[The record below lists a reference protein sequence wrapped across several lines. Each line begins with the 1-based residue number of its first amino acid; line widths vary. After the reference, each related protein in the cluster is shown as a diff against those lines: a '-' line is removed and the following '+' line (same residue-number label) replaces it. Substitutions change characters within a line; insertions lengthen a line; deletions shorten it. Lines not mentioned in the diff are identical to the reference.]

1 MKADSRRRAGGMHPR
16 LGVFRHNPRAGNP
29 AARSR
34 VAGRVET
41 QERLGGGPT
50 MSVTALIRAMRPHH
64 WLKNGLVFVPILLN
78 HDVFDP
84 HALWLG
90 LVAFVAF
97 SLIASAIYLLNDIK
111 DVEADRRHPTKCKRP
126 LAAGE
131 ITAGQAYAAV
141 PLLLVAAFSTVLLV
155 PQPWHYLLALLAYL
169 FLALAYLLF
178 LKRKLLVDV
187 LGLAA
192 MHTLRILVGN
202 AAAAI
207 PVSSWLLAFS
217 MFLFLSLAL
226 VKRYA
231 ELRITEDRSGL
242 KKAGRGYHAEDI
254 EALSQLGMAS
264 GCTCALIMA
273 LYVDSANVKQLYR
286 HPELIWLLCPIVLY
300 QMARIWFMARR
311 GGMPDD
317 PLVFMIRDWRSQLMG
332 LVVVVIMV
340 AATILP

>member
-1 MKADSRRRAGGMHPR
+1 MTAIGEQQVARRAGAFP
-16 LGVFRHNPRAGNP
+16 
-29 AARSR
+29 
-34 VAGRVET
+34 
-41 QERLGGGPT
+41 
-50 MSVTALIRAMRPHH
+50 VTAMVRAMRPHH

-84 HALWLG
+84 LTLAYG
-90 LVAFVAF
+90 AIAFVSF
-97 SLIASAIYLLNDIK
+97 SLMASSIYLMNDIL
-111 DVEADRRHPTKCKRP
+111 DVEADRRHPTKRLRP

-131 ITAGQAYAAV
+131 ITKWQAIAMV
-141 PLLLVAAFSTVLLV
+141 PALLLTSFGLCAFV
-155 PQPWHYLLALLAYL
+155 PRPELFLLALSAYFALALLYL
-169 FLALAYLLF
+169 FF

-187 LGLAA
+187 LGLSAL
-192 MHTLRILVGN
+192 HTLRILAGN

-207 PVSSWLLAFS
+207 PLSSWLLAFS

-231 ELRITEDRSGL
+231 ELRITQDQSGL

-273 LYVDSANVKQLYR
+273 LYVDSAAVKELYR
-286 HPELIWLLCPIVLY
+286 HPELIWLICPIILY
-300 QMARIWFMARR
+300 QMARIWFLARR
-311 GGMPDD
+311 GQMPDD

-332 LVVVVIMV
+332 AIVVGILV
-340 AATILP
+340 AATVLP

>member
-1 MKADSRRRAGGMHPR
+1 
-16 LGVFRHNPRAGNP
+16 
-29 AARSR
+29 
-34 VAGRVET
+34 
-41 QERLGGGPT
+41 
-50 MSVTALIRAMRPHH
+50 MSVTAMIRAMRPHH

-78 HDVFDP
+78 HDAFDP

-90 LVAFVAF
+90 LIAFVAF
-97 SLIASAIYLLNDIK
+97 SLIASAVYLLNDIK
-111 DVEADRRHPTKCKRP
+111 DVEADRRHPTKRKRP

-131 ITAGQAYAAV
+131 ITAAQAYAAV
-141 PLLLVAAFSTVLLV
+141 PILLIAAFSMVMLV
-155 PQPWHYLLALLAYL
+155 PQPKNFLLALLAYL

-192 MHTLRILVGN
+192 MHTLRILAGN

-207 PVSSWLLAFS
+207 AISSWLLAFA

-231 ELRITEDRSGL
+231 ELRLTQDQSGL
-242 KKAGRGYHAEDI
+242 KKAGRGYQAEDI

-273 LYVDSANVKQLYR
+273 LYVDSANVKQLYSQ
-286 HPELIWLLCPIVLY
+286 PKLIWLICPIVLY
-300 QMARIWFMARR
+300 QMARIWFLARR
-311 GGMPDD
+311 GDMPDD
-317 PLVFMIRDWRSQLMG
+317 PLVFMIRDWRSQFMG
-332 LVVVVIMV
+332 LLVVLIMV
-340 AATILP
+340 AATFLP

>member
-1 MKADSRRRAGGMHPR
+1 METAG
-16 LGVFRHNPRAGNP
+16 
-29 AARSR
+29 ARGS
-34 VAGRVET
+34 
-41 QERLGGGPT
+41 LD
-50 MSVTALIRAMRPHH
+50 MSVTAMIRAMRPHH

-84 HALWLG
+84 AALWHG
-90 LVAFVAF
+90 FIAFVAF
-97 SLIASAIYLLNDIK
+97 SLIASAVYLLNDIK
-111 DVEADRRHPTKCKRP
+111 DVDADRRHPTKSRRP

-141 PLLLVAAFSTVLLV
+141 PILLIAAFSTVPLV
-155 PQPWHYLLALLAYL
+155 PQPANFLLALLAYL
-169 FLALAYLLF
+169 FLALAYLLV

-192 MHTLRILVGN
+192 MHTLRILAGN

-207 PVSSWLLAFS
+207 PLSSWLLAFA
-217 MFLFLSLAL
+217 MFLFFSLAL

-231 ELRITEDRSGL
+231 ELRLTQDHSGL

-273 LYVDSANVKQLYR
+273 LYVDSANVKQLYSQ
-286 HPELIWLLCPIVLY
+286 PKLIWLVCPIILY
-300 QMARIWFMARR
+300 QMARIWFLARR

-317 PLVFMIRDWRSQLMG
+317 PLVFMIRDWRSQVMG
-332 LVVVVIMV
+332 VIVVLIMV
-340 AATILP
+340 AATVLP

>member
-1 MKADSRRRAGGMHPR
+1 
-16 LGVFRHNPRAGNP
+16 
-29 AARSR
+29 
-34 VAGRVET
+34 
-41 QERLGGGPT
+41 
-50 MSVTALIRAMRPHH
+50 MSVTAMIRAMRPHH

-78 HDVFDP
+78 HDVFDRQ
-84 HALWLG
+84 ALWHG
-90 LVAFVAF
+90 LIAFVAF
-97 SLIASAIYLLNDIK
+97 SLIASAVYLLNDIK
-111 DVEADRRHPTKCKRP
+111 DVEADCRHPIKCRRP

-131 ITAGQAYAAV
+131 ITKGQAYAAA
-141 PLLLVAAFSTVLLV
+141 PLLIAAALSTVVLV
-155 PQPWHYLLALLAYL
+155 PRPKIFLLALLAYL
-169 FLALAYLLF
+169 FLAIAYLLF

-192 MHTLRILVGN
+192 MHTLRILAGN

-207 PVSSWLLAFS
+207 PISSWLLAFS

-231 ELRITEDRSGL
+231 ELRLTQDQSGL
-242 KKAGRGYHAEDI
+242 KKAGRGYQAEDV

-286 HPELIWLLCPIVLY
+286 HPELIWLICPIILY
-300 QMARIWFMARR
+300 QMARIWFLARR
-311 GGMPDD
+311 GQMPDD
-317 PLVFMIRDWRSQLMG
+317 PLVFMIRDWRSQVMG
-332 LVVVVIMV
+332 LLVVAIMV

>member
-1 MKADSRRRAGGMHPR
+1 MS
-16 LGVFRHNPRAGNP
+16 LGA
-29 AARSR
+29 
-34 VAGRVET
+34 
-41 QERLGGGPT
+41 
-50 MSVTALIRAMRPHH
+50 MIRAMRPHH
-64 WLKNGLVFVPILLN
+64 WLKNGLVFIPILLN

-84 HALWLG
+84 QALWHG
-90 LVAFVAF
+90 LIAFIAF
-97 SLIASAIYLLNDIK
+97 SLIASAIYLLNDIN

-131 ITAGQAYAAV
+131 ITKRQACAAV
-141 PLLLVAAFSTVLLV
+141 PVLLVVAFSTVALV
-155 PQPWHYLLALLAYL
+155 PQPKIFLLSLLAYL
-169 FLALAYLLF
+169 FLAIAYLLF

-192 MHTLRILVGN
+192 MHTLRILAGN

-231 ELRITEDRSGL
+231 ELRLTQDQSGL
-242 KKAGRGYHAEDI
+242 KSAGRGYHAEDI

-273 LYVDSANVKQLYR
+273 LYVDSANVKQLYSQ
-286 HPELIWLLCPIVLY
+286 PKLIWLICPIVLY
-300 QMARIWFMARR
+300 QMARIWFLARR
-311 GGMPDD
+311 GDMPDD
-317 PLVFMIRDWRSQLMG
+317 PLIFMIRDWRSLFMG
-332 LVVVVIMV
+332 LVVVLIMV
-340 AATILP
+340 AATFVP

>member
-1 MKADSRRRAGGMHPR
+1 
-16 LGVFRHNPRAGNP
+16 
-29 AARSR
+29 
-34 VAGRVET
+34 
-41 QERLGGGPT
+41 
-50 MSVTALIRAMRPHH
+50 MSITAMIRAMRPHH

-78 HDVFDP
+78 HDVFDLA
-84 HALWLG
+84 ALG
-90 LVAFVAF
+90 HGVVAFVAF
-97 SLIASAIYLLNDIK
+97 SLLASAIYLLNDIV

-131 ITAGQAYAAV
+131 ITEAQAYAAV
-141 PLLLVAAFSTVLLV
+141 PALLIVAFGLSALV
-155 PQPWHYLLALLAYL
+155 PQPRLFLLALSTYLVLALLYL
-169 FLALAYLLF
+169 FF

-192 MHTLRILVGN
+192 LHTLRILAGN

-207 PVSSWLLAFS
+207 PLSSWLLAFS

-231 ELRITEDRSGL
+231 ELRITQDQSGL

-273 LYVDSANVKQLYR
+273 LYVDSAAVKELYR
-286 HPELIWLLCPIVLY
+286 HPQIIWLICPIILY
-300 QMARIWFMARR
+300 QMARVWFLARR
-311 GGMPDD
+311 GQMPDD

-332 LVVVVIMV
+332 ALVMLVMV
-340 AATILP
+340 AATVIP

>member
-1 MKADSRRRAGGMHPR
+1 
-16 LGVFRHNPRAGNP
+16 
-29 AARSR
+29 
-34 VAGRVET
+34 
-41 QERLGGGPT
+41 
-50 MSVTALIRAMRPHH
+50 MSVKAMIRAMRPHH

-78 HDVFDP
+78 HNVFDP
-84 HALWLG
+84 YALFCG
-90 LVAFVAF
+90 AVAFFAF
-97 SLIASAIYLLNDIK
+97 SFLASSIYLLNDIL

-131 ITAGQAYAAV
+131 ITERQANAAV
-141 PLLLVAAFSTVLLV
+141 PVLLIASFALSWLLPE
-155 PQPWHYLLALLAYL
+155 PQSFLLALGAYL
-169 FLALAYLLF
+169 VLALAYLF
-178 LKRKLLVDV
+178 VLKRKLLVDV

-192 MHTLRILVGN
+192 LHTLRILAGN
-202 AAAAI
+202 AAADI

-231 ELRITEDRSGL
+231 ELRITQDQSGL

-273 LYVDSANVKQLYR
+273 LYVDSAAVKKLYT
-286 HPELIWLLCPIVLY
+286 HPELIWLLCPVILY
-300 QMARIWFMARR
+300 QMARIWFLARR
-311 GGMPDD
+311 GEMPDD
-317 PLVFMIRDWRSQLMG
+317 PLVFMIRDWRSQVTG
-332 LVVVVIMV
+332 GFVVLVMI

>member
-1 MKADSRRRAGGMHPR
+1 MG
-16 LGVFRHNPRAGNP
+16 
-29 AARSR
+29 
-34 VAGRVET
+34 ET
-41 QERLGGGPT
+41 GLT
-50 MSVTALIRAMRPHH
+50 MSVTAMIRAMRPHH

-78 HDVFDP
+78 HDAFDP

-90 LVAFVAF
+90 LIAFTAF
-97 SLIASAIYLLNDIK
+97 SLIASAVYLLNDII
-111 DVEADRRHPTKCKRP
+111 DVEADRRHPTKCRRP

-131 ITAGQAYAAV
+131 ITAAQAYATV
-141 PLLLVAAFSTVLLV
+141 PVLLIAAFSTVLLV
-155 PQPWHYLLALLAYL
+155 PQPRNFLLALLAYL

-192 MHTLRILVGN
+192 MHTLRILAGN

-207 PVSSWLLAFS
+207 PVSSWLLAFA

-231 ELRITEDRSGL
+231 ELRLTQDQSGL

-273 LYVDSANVKQLYR
+273 LYVDSANVKQLYSQ
-286 HPELIWLLCPIVLY
+286 PKLIWLICPIILY
-300 QMARIWFMARR
+300 QMARIWFLARR
-311 GGMPDD
+311 GHMPDD
-317 PLVFMIRDWRSQLMG
+317 PLVFMIRDWRSQFMG
-332 LVVVVIMV
+332 LVVVLIMV
-340 AATILP
+340 AATFVP

>member
-1 MKADSRRRAGGMHPR
+1 MHANGGVTWVGFDCVRRSDVRD
-16 LGVFRHNPRAGNP
+16 
-29 AARSR
+29 AARTT
-34 VAGRVET
+34 GRDET
-41 QERLGGGPT
+41 MAIPAI
-50 MSVTALIRAMRPHH
+50 VRAMRPHH

-78 HDVFDP
+78 HDVFDIK
-84 HALWLG
+84 AIGYGVL
-90 LVAFVAF
+90 AFVSF
-97 SLIASAIYLLNDIK
+97 SLLASSIYLLNDIV

-131 ITAGQAYAAV
+131 ITKGQAYAAV
-141 PLLLVAAFSTVLLV
+141 PGLMIVAFGLAYFV
-155 PQPWHYLLALLAYL
+155 PRPDLYLLALGAYL
-169 FLALAYLLF
+169 VLALAYLFF

-192 MHTLRILVGN
+192 LHTLRILAGN

-207 PVSSWLLAFS
+207 PISSWLLAFS

-231 ELRITEDRSGL
+231 ELRITQDQSGL

-273 LYVDSANVKQLYR
+273 LYVDSAAVKELYR
-286 HPELIWLLCPIVLY
+286 YPQLIWLICPIVLY
-300 QMARIWFMARR
+300 QMSRVWFLARR
-311 GGMPDD
+311 GQMPDD
-317 PLVFMIRDWRSQLMG
+317 PLVFMIRDWRSQLTG
-332 LVVVVIMV
+332 ALVVVIMV
-340 AATILP
+340 AATVIP

>member
-1 MKADSRRRAGGMHPR
+1 M
-16 LGVFRHNPRAGNP
+16 
-29 AARSR
+29 
-34 VAGRVET
+34 
-41 QERLGGGPT
+41 
-50 MSVTALIRAMRPHH
+50 IWAMRPLH
-64 WLKNGLVFVPILLN
+64 WLKNGLVFIPILLN
-78 HDVFDP
+78 HDVFDIE
-84 HALWLG
+84 ALWHG
-90 LVAFVAF
+90 LIAFVAF

-111 DVEADRRHPTKCKRP
+111 DVEADRHHPTKCKRP

-131 ITAGQAYAAV
+131 ITQTQAYAAV
-141 PLLLVAAFSTVLLV
+141 PVLLVAAFSTVMFV
-155 PQPWHYLLALLAYL
+155 PQPKIFALSLLAYL

-192 MHTLRILVGN
+192 MHTLRILAGN

-231 ELRITEDRSGL
+231 ELRITQDQSGL

-286 HPELIWLLCPIVLY
+286 HPELIWLVCPIILY
-300 QMARIWFMARR
+300 QMARIWFLARR
-311 GGMPDD
+311 GHMPDD
-317 PLVFMIRDWRSQLMG
+317 PLVFMIRDWRSQVMG
-332 LVVVVIMV
+332 LLVVAIMI
-340 AATILP
+340 AATLLP

>member
-1 MKADSRRRAGGMHPR
+1 
-16 LGVFRHNPRAGNP
+16 
-29 AARSR
+29 
-34 VAGRVET
+34 
-41 QERLGGGPT
+41 
-50 MSVTALIRAMRPHH
+50 MSTTAMLRAMRPHH

-84 HALWLG
+84 AAIGHGAI
-90 LVAFVAF
+90 AFLSF
-97 SLIASAIYLLNDIK
+97 SLMASAIYLLNDII

-131 ITAGQAYAAV
+131 ISSAQAYAAV
-141 PLLLVAAFSTVLLV
+141 PVLLAV
-155 PQPWHYLLALLAYL
+155 SFALAWFLPKPQMFLGALGAYLVLALLYL
-169 FLALAYLLF
+169 FF

-187 LGLAA
+187 LALAA
-192 MHTLRILVGN
+192 LHTLRIIAGN
-202 AAAAI
+202 MAAAI
-207 PVSSWLLAFS
+207 PLSSWLLAFS

-231 ELRITEDRSGL
+231 ELRITQDQAGL
-242 KKAGRGYHAEDI
+242 KNAGRGYQAEDI

-273 LYVDSANVKQLYR
+273 LYVDSAAVKDLYR
-286 HPELIWLLCPIVLY
+286 HPQLIWLVCPIVLY

-311 GGMPDD
+311 GKMPDD

-332 LVVVVIMV
+332 VAVVAIMV
-340 AATILP
+340 LATVMP

>member
-1 MKADSRRRAGGMHPR
+1 MHANGGVISVGTDAVGPSEARNAAKTTGKDRAM
-16 LGVFRHNPRAGNP
+16 AIP
-29 AARSR
+29 AI
-34 VAGRVET
+34 
-41 QERLGGGPT
+41 
-50 MSVTALIRAMRPHH
+50 IRAMRPHH

-84 HALWLG
+84 HAIAYG
-90 LVAFVAF
+90 AIAFLSF
-97 SLIASAIYLLNDIK
+97 SLLASSIYLLNDIV

-131 ITAGQAYAAV
+131 ITKAQAYAMV
-141 PLLLVAAFSTVLLV
+141 PGLMIVAFGLAWFLPRPDL
-155 PQPWHYLLALLAYL
+155 YLAALGAYL
-169 FLALAYLLF
+169 VLALAYLFF

-192 MHTLRILVGN
+192 LHTLRILAGN
-202 AAAAI
+202 AAADI
-207 PVSSWLLAFS
+207 PLSSWLLAFS

-231 ELRITEDRSGL
+231 ELRITQDQSGL

-273 LYVDSANVKQLYR
+273 LYVDSAAVKELYR
-286 HPELIWLLCPIVLY
+286 YPQLIWLVCPIVLY
-300 QMARIWFMARR
+300 QMARIWFLARR
-311 GGMPDD
+311 GQMPDD

-332 LVVVVIMV
+332 AVVVVIMV
-340 AATILP
+340 SASVLP

>member
-1 MKADSRRRAGGMHPR
+1 
-16 LGVFRHNPRAGNP
+16 
-29 AARSR
+29 
-34 VAGRVET
+34 
-41 QERLGGGPT
+41 
-50 MSVTALIRAMRPHH
+50 MSVPAMIRAMRPHH

-78 HDVFDP
+78 HNVFDLNSIG
-84 HALWLG
+84 HG
-90 LVAFVAF
+90 VVAFISF
-97 SLIASAIYLLNDIK
+97 SLMASSIYLLNDIV

-131 ITAGQAYAAV
+131 ITKAQAFMAV
-141 PLLLVAAFSTVLLV
+141 PALLTASFALSILLPKPKLYLLVLSA
-155 PQPWHYLLALLAYL
+155 YLL
-169 FLALAYLLF
+169 LALAYLFF

-192 MHTLRILVGN
+192 LHTLRILAGN

-207 PVSSWLLAFS
+207 PISSWLLAFS

-231 ELRITEDRSGL
+231 ELRITQDQSGL

-273 LYVDSANVKQLYR
+273 LYVDSAAVKELYR
-286 HPELIWLLCPIVLY
+286 YPQLIWLICPIVLY
-300 QMARIWFMARR
+300 QMARVWFLARR
-311 GGMPDD
+311 GQMPDD

-332 LVVVVIMV
+332 VLVVVIMI
-340 AATILP
+340 AASVLP

>member
-1 MKADSRRRAGGMHPR
+1 MP
-16 LGVFRHNPRAGNP
+16 VP
-29 AARSR
+29 A
-34 VAGRVET
+34 
-41 QERLGGGPT
+41 
-50 MSVTALIRAMRPHH
+50 MIRAMRPHH

-84 HALWLG
+84 AAIGHG
-90 LVAFVAF
+90 FIAFIAF
-97 SLIASAIYLLNDIK
+97 CLLASAIYLLNDIV

-131 ITAGQAYAAV
+131 ITEAQAYMAV
-141 PLLLVAAFSTVLLV
+141 PALIVVAFGLSYFV
-155 PQPWHYLLALLAYL
+155 PQPRLFLLALTAYL
-169 FLALAYLLF
+169 VLALLYLFF

-192 MHTLRILVGN
+192 LHTLRILAGN

-207 PVSSWLLAFS
+207 PISSWLLAFS

-231 ELRITEDRSGL
+231 ELRITQDQSGL

-273 LYVDSANVKQLYR
+273 LYVDSAAVKELYR
-286 HPELIWLLCPIVLY
+286 HPEIIWLICPIILY
-300 QMARIWFMARR
+300 QMARVWFLARR
-311 GGMPDD
+311 GQMPDD

-332 LVVVVIMV
+332 AVVVLIMV
-340 AATILP
+340 AATVIP